1 VEGMNK
7 QTVTDSDKKPKQLY
21 TRRQFLKKSISF
33 MRSGFVMTLSGYF
46 YARFIEPKQLV
57 TTSHVI
63 YHRLIPKS
71 FDGVKIVQFSDT
83 HLGHFYDLSQL
94 ERIVRKINELAPDV
108 VVFTGDLMDEPNKY
122 PDTEKIAP
130 VLEKIKAPLGKFSIY
145 GNHDHGGYGT
155 EIYLDIMDK
164 ANFKTLINEHVI
176 IELLDKSKIAI
187 AGLDDMMLGKP
198 NFSAMTKDIP
208 PNTYTIALL
217 HEPDGANITA
227 SFPVHLQLSGHS
239 HGGQIQIPF
248 LGPLVTPP
256 LAMQYYEGFYKIN
269 DLTLYVNRGLGTTR
283 MPFRFFSLPELTV
296 FTLKHEKTDLVSD
309 QSMNGA

>member
-1 VEGMNK
+1 MNNK
-7 QTVTDSDKKPKQLY
+7 MVPDWDRKMKQLY
-21 TRRQFLKKSISF
+21 TRRQFLKKSLSF
-33 MRSGFVMTLSGYF
+33 MISGFVSTTIGYL

-57 TTSHVI
+57 TTNHVI
-63 YHRLIPKS
+63 SHPLIPKS

-83 HLGHFYDLSQL
+83 HLGHFYDLKQL
-94 ERIVRKINELAPDV
+94 ERIVHKINELNPDL
-108 VVFTGDLMDEPNKY
+108 VVFTGDLIDEPNKY
-122 PDTEKIAP
+122 PDTKQIIPILKKIEAR
-130 VLEKIKAPLGKFSIY
+130 LGKFSIY

-155 EIYLDIMDK
+155 EIYLDIMNR

-198 NFSAMTKDIP
+198 NFSAMTRDIP

-256 LAMQYYEGFYKIN
+256 LAVKYYEGFYKIN

-296 FTLKHEKTDLVSD
+296 FTLKH
-309 QSMNGA
+309 QRG